1 MRFEE
6 VFKQQIVE
14 WLSTELQT
22 TTTEGGVTVV
32 YDPSILNNTETLTNP
47 LYEDKNTYGVCVRNN
62 TIVRSNLA
70 DIDFNTIT
78 FTVESVMEENSTQ
91 KFLDA
96 TEHIATLYDSSLQ
109 SYVETVD
116 ATTTPATTITT
127 QYKPAFGVAYVSRP
141 RYTLHTNKGS
151 IKANTV
157 TWVITVQYSV
167 SSIFLTKQTFSITVG
182 GNAYSLSNILEYSL
196 TGQLTSRDVQQVD
209 QSRLTSHAVNYLN
222 TYSFTIRKTTES
234 SGINSILESGCI
246 DASTFALSSITIGS
260 TAYNVKKFQ
269 LTEIWRDNVGAYQLT
284 ILDVEELAL
293 WDKLFALISA
303 SGV

>member
-284 ILDVEELAL
+284 I
-293 WDKLFALISA
+293 WR
-303 SGV
+303 

>member
-47 LYEDKNTYGVCVRNN
+47 LFEDKNTYGVCVRNN
-62 TIVRSNLA
+62 TIVRSNLS

-78 FTVESVMEENSTQ
+78 FTVESVMDENSTQ

-96 TEHIATLYDSSLQ
+96 TEHIATLYDSTLQ

-116 ATTTPATTITT
+116 DTTTPPTTLTT

-141 RYTLHTNKGS
+141 RYTLYTNKGS

-167 SSIFLTKQTFSITVG
+167 SSIFLTKQTFSITV
-182 GNAYSLSNILEYSL
+182 NSTVYSLSNILEYSL

-246 DASTFALSSITIGS
+246 DASTFTLSSITIGS

-284 ILDVEELAL
+284 I
-293 WDKLFALISA
+293 WR
-303 SGV
+303 

>member
-1 MRFEE
+1 MLF
-6 VFKQQIVE
+6 
-14 WLSTELQT
+14 
-22 TTTEGGVTVV
+22 
-32 YDPSILNNTETLTNP
+32 
-47 LYEDKNTYGVCVRNN
+47 
-62 TIVRSNLA
+62 RS
-70 DIDFNTIT
+70 
-78 FTVESVMEENSTQ
+78 
-91 KFLDA
+91 
-96 TEHIATLYDSSLQ
+96 
-109 SYVETVD
+109 
-116 ATTTPATTITT
+116 
-127 QYKPAFGVAYVSRP
+127 
-141 RYTLHTNKGS
+141 NKGS

-246 DASTFALSSITIGS
+246 DASTFTLSSITIGS

-284 ILDVEELAL
+284 I
-293 WDKLFALISA
+293 WR
-303 SGV
+303 

>member
-222 TYSFTIRKTTES
+222 TLF
-234 SGINSILESGCI
+234 
-246 DASTFALSSITIGS
+246 
-260 TAYNVKKFQ
+260 
-269 LTEIWRDNVGAYQLT
+269 TEISGPLLT
-284 ILDVEELAL
+284 RPV
-293 WDKLFALISA
+293 LIVCQHSF
-303 SGV
+303 

>member
-22 TTTEGGVTVV
+22 TTNEGGVTVV

-47 LYEDKNTYGVCVRNN
+47 LFEDKNTYGVCVRNN
-62 TIVRSNLA
+62 TIVRSNLS

-78 FTVESVMEENSTQ
+78 FTVESVMDENSTQ

-96 TEHIATLYDSSLQ
+96 TEHIATLYDSTLQ

-116 ATTTPATTITT
+116 DTTTPPTTLTT

-167 SSIFLTKQTFSITVG
+167 SSIFLTKQTFSITV
-182 GNAYSLSNILEYSL
+182 NSTVYSLSNILEYSL

-246 DASTFALSSITIGS
+246 DASTFTLSSITIGS
-260 TAYNVKKFQ
+260 TSYNVKKFQ

-284 ILDVEELAL
+284 I
-293 WDKLFALISA
+293 WR
-303 SGV
+303 

>member
-246 DASTFALSSITIGS
+246 DASTFTLSSITIGS

-284 ILDVEELAL
+284 I
-293 WDKLFALISA
+293 WR
-303 SGV
+303 